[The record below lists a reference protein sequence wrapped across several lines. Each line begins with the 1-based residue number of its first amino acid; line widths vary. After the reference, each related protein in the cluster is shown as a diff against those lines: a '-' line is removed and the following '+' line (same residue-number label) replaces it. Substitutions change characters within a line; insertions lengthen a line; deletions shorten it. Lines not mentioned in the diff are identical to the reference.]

1 MKKTCNV
8 IGCNGEHKAH
18 GLCNKHYKQFQ
29 RGTLTEPV
37 SESFVARQE
46 DYATV
51 MVPYEDRYE
60 GNILVCFE
68 INLEDAKEIEKYDW
82 GYDKANGVCYHDSK
96 TGRFALHRFLM
107 NVKDRQTRVYFKDN
121 NHFNCRKD
129 NLIVVLPTERT
140 EYENDRD
147 AFIAKKEQQN
157 NKSYGSTPV
166 IEKQKQNYTDILKT
180 DDGKYVMV
188 SENKQCTIFTKEE
201 IESKILELF
210 NSDPTRFLE
219 FFE

>member
-8 IGCNGEHKAH
+8 IGCNGEHKAQ

-29 RGTLTEPV
+29 KGTFTGPI
-37 SESFVARQE
+37 SKSFVSRQE
-46 DYATV
+46 GYATV
-51 MVPYEDRYE
+51 VVPYDD
-60 GNILVCFE
+60 GNAIVYFD
-68 INLEDAKEIEKYDW
+68 IDLEDAKEIEKYDW
-82 GYDKANGVCYHDSK
+82 HYDKKYDYCYHDSK
-96 TGRFALHRFLM
+96 TGRFLLHRTLM
-107 NVKDRQTRVYFKDN
+107 NVKEKQIRVYFKDN
-121 NHFNCRKD
+121 NRFNCRKD

-166 IEKQKQNYTDILKT
+166 IEKQNYTDILKT

-219 FFE
+219 LFE